1 MVKRILLS
9 TAVLFALATTSW
21 AQGSGCSACDAQSSG
36 DISYSVD
43 DVGQS
48 EGFEQW
54 SDDSSNYS
62 IGQGYFTPVDCGCSN
77 DYKYARLF
85 AGAGYVED
93 NSIVGIDA
101 DFEDGWGGGGS
112 IGRRKGRRRT
122 ELELGYRHNSF
133 DLFAG
138 GVGPLANGNLSTTTG
153 MVNVMFDVLKIG
165 KKLNVYSG
173 GGIGILYGDFHIV
186 SDGGFAFDD
195 TAFAYQRIVG
205 VDRDIRRG
213 MKGFVE
219 YRYLT
224 AEIDFG
230 GEDLDYDAHNIFFG
244 IEMRR

>member
-9 TAVLFALATTSW
+9 TAMLLALATTSW
-21 AQGSGCSACDAQSSG
+21 AQGSGCASCDANSSA
-36 DISYSVD
+36 
-43 DVGQS
+43 DVGYSIDEIAYS
-48 EGFEQW
+48 EGIEQW
-54 SDDSSNYS
+54 SDDATNCSV
-62 IGQGYFTPVDCGCSN
+62 GQGYFTAVNSGCSN

-85 AGAGYVED
+85 AGLGYVED
-93 NSIVGIDA
+93 NSLTGIDV
-101 DFEDGWGGGGS
+101 DSEDGWGGGAAL
-112 IGRRKGRRRT
+112 GRRVGRRRT

-138 GVGPLANGNLSTTTG
+138 GVGPLANGNLSTTTS
-153 MVNVMFDVLKIG
+153 MVNVMFDILKIG

-205 VDRDIRRG
+205 VDRDIRNG
-213 MKGFVE
+213 MKGFIE

-230 GEDLDYDAHNIFFG
+230 GTDLDYDAHNVFFG